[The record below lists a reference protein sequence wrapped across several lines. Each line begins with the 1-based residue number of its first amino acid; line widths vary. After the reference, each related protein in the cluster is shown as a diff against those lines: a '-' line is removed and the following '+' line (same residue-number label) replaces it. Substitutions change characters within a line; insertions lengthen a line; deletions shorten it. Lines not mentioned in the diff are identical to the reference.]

1 MTFEKGVV
9 DFMNLGNPSSN
20 SKHSL
25 FDHFKRNL
33 NLECSIPK
41 FDVNTGILHSDR
53 ATKVEGLENE
63 HKENEMWLKVHKKE
77 YMTEE
82 FETYQHHFEQRCF
95 YSSNNHVYEHQ
106 NVQSDQYSQAPQQ
119 YYIANH
125 EYMTNN
131 SGAYFYANNNFL
143 YESSHNENGFCDGES
158 HNNYTYQSTA
168 SNMLPI
174 VDSSCLPSF
183 QTSFFN

>member
-1 MTFEKGVV
+1 MV

-33 NLECSIPK
+33 KLECSIPK

-53 ATKVEGLENE
+53 ATKVDGLENE
-63 HKENEMWLKVHKKE
+63 QKENEMWLKVHKKE
-77 YMTEE
+77 CTTEE
-82 FETYQHHFEQRCF
+82 FETFQHQIEQRCY
-95 YSSNNHVYEHQ
+95 YSSDLYEHQ
-106 NVQSDQYSQAPQQ
+106 HIQSEQYGQVPQQ
-119 YYIANH
+119 YYIGNH

-131 SGAYFYANNNFL
+131 SGAYFSTNNNYV
-143 YESSHNENGFCDGES
+143 YENSFSNNQNGFCDAES
-158 HNNYTYQSTA
+158 FNNYTYQSTTN
-168 SNMLPI
+168 NMLPI
-174 VDSSCLPSF
+174 VDSTCLPSF